1 MPNIS
6 YFMQNFLNQ
15 ASCSMKRKGASCS
28 VKLKGAFVLQHE
40 ARRHP
45 DCRAWPGRMRSVIF
59 SHKNYPIFLVFS
71 LFCVIV

>member
-15 ASCSMKRKGASCS
+15 ASCCMKRGI
-28 VKLKGAFVLQHE
+28 VLQHE
-40 ARRHP
+40 ARGIVLQREAQGGVLQGMAGPHA
-45 DCRAWPGRMRSVIF
+45 RVIF
-59 SHKNYPIFLVFS
+59 SHKNHPIFLVFS